1 MNPAAPALLLLADG
15 RFPSGGHAQSWGVE
29 AACALGDVTDVASL
43 ERFVHGRLATQGAV
57 DAAVAAW
64 LCGRLSQ
71 GVDVDWVEVDREVT
85 ARLASPRLRAASR
98 AQGRQMM
105 RAGQRVWPAPSLEW
119 CRNSHAEGP
128 HQCVALGA
136 VAAAAQLAPEQAALC
151 ALHHLVGAAT
161 TAAVRLLG
169 LDPFE
174 VTALA
179 ARAAPHVGDAA
190 RRAAREWTT
199 WTTPADLPATVGLM
213 ADVYAEHHATWEV
226 RLFAS

>member
-1 MNPAAPALLLLADG
+1 MNPALLLLADA

-29 AACALGDVTDVASL
+29 AACALGDVTDIATL
-43 ERFVHGRLATQGAV
+43 EQFVQGRLVTQGVV
-57 DAAVAAW
+57 DAAVASW
-64 LCGRLSQ
+64 LCGRL
-71 GVDVDWVEVDREVT
+71 GRGDEVDWTDVDREVT
-85 ARLASPRLRAASR
+85 ARISSPRLRAASR
-98 AQGRQMM
+98 AQGRQML
-105 RAGQRVWPAPSLEW
+105 RAGQRVWRASWFEA
-119 CRNSHAEGP
+119 CRNGHADGP
-128 HQCVALGA
+128 HQAVALGA
-136 VAAAAQLAPEQAALC
+136 VAAAANLDPHQAALC

-179 ARAAPHVGDAA
+179 ARAVPELAVAA
-190 RRAAREWTT
+190 ETVALQWSEWPTAAE
-199 WTTPADLPATVGLM
+199 LPATVGVL